1 MKYHC
6 LVLQFPW
13 FVVLLQYS
21 LLRLS
26 MKSRPVDLSSAPT
39 PMMSLFCF
47 LLCSTKSWNIQNL
60 DHFTSFWN
68 SQLMSTRIQKKT
80 CWAPLGRCR
89 CPLPLRTSVA
99 CKIWSFTHKRYLVKS
114 QSYWV
119 KFTLSI
125 SESINLTTLIP
136 IPSDNPSL
144 FLAHPV
150 WCYLSSDG
158 ATKAWSNR
166 EETWLAPQLR
176 SVSTKY
182 KTQNHKCHKVMQQ
195 MQAPTAAQCRDK
207 VLPTGVFQNV
217 GILSFGRFQGF
228 QCPCQLVQSWHGIRS
243 FNKTYRLGL
252 GPSIELLTRWCCEHH
267 SQLVHGRLS
276 PWNTR

>member
-13 FVVLLQYS
+13 FVVLLQYR
-21 LLRLS
+21 LLKLS

-99 CKIWSFTHKRYLVKS
+99 CKIWRFTHKRYLVKS

-150 WCYLSSDG
+150 WCYLSSDMPFYPSCIF
-158 ATKAWSNR
+158 AASSKAPPKR
-166 EETWLAPQLR
+166 
-176 SVSTKY
+176 
-182 KTQNHKCHKVMQQ
+182 
-195 MQAPTAAQCRDK
+195 
-207 VLPTGVFQNV
+207 
-217 GILSFGRFQGF
+217 
-228 QCPCQLVQSWHGIRS
+228 
-243 FNKTYRLGL
+243 
-252 GPSIELLTRWCCEHH
+252 GPIVRRP
-267 SQLVHGRLS
+267 G
-276 PWNTR
+276 